1 MSWKIPIKITEEI
14 SIKKELYKKIDQND
28 ENEAVTLI
36 NDSLIFKKMNLK
48 KMRDK
53 NQQNY

>member
-36 NDSLIFKKMNLK
+36 NDILIFKKKNLK